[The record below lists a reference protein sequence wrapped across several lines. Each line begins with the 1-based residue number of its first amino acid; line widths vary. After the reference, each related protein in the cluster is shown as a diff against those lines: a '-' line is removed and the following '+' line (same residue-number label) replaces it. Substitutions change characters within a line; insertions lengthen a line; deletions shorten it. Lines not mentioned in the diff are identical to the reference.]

1 MKFVVVIL
9 DMVLFALGFWFSVNY
24 FLQEPIMLRLLG
36 TIIWMIT
43 VMFVQQIICKLWL
56 WEPAKT
62 AGPYPFW
69 HMLIYSLA
77 MIAVPVLGCWITSS
91 MIVGSD
97 SIMGDPFH
105 PSVSYVGSPD
115 LNYVVLGTCILGVIL
130 IVARIKHLFK
140 KMHEQTK

>member
-77 MIAVPVLGCWITSS
+77 MIAVPVLGCWIT
-91 MIVGSD
+91 
-97 SIMGDPFH
+97 
-105 PSVSYVGSPD
+105 
-115 LNYVVLGTCILGVIL
+115 CILGVIL